1 MNRLFLSVFT
11 CLLTLGAIPAA
22 GGDRPNILF
31 FFVDDLGRYAGVYA
45 DPNQPSLND
54 VVKTPNFDRIGRQG
68 MIFNNAFVPVASCGP
83 CRASLA
89 TGRYF
94 WNCGSG
100 AFLNGKA
107 SDWKGTPNPMQNL
120 PMFADRLRESGY
132 FVQRSLK
139 TFKFKA
145 DRPTA
150 SMRKIAPVPYQ
161 RYGLYVGTAKNEAQR
176 KRRHDETLA
185 HPRTEMRR
193 VLAHGTDKPFFF
205 VYGSINVHRPY
216 TPDSGRKLWGIEPD
230 RLKGLI
236 PKFLP
241 DSHDVRRDFSDYLGE
256 VQAADAMLGMM
267 LAELEAAGQLD
278 NTMVIVSGDH
288 GIPGVPRGKTT
299 CYDLGT
305 RVPLLVR
312 WPKSIRPGRRVDDF
326 VSIMDI
332 GPTLMELARAKAPPT
347 DGRSFLAQLISR
359 KSGWIEPRR
368 NEVVI
373 GRELH
378 FHDAR
383 VGNVPY
389 PMRAIRTAQ
398 HLYIRNFKPKRWPM
412 GDPYQ
417 AAGIVSPGELYGLG
431 LNTVPA
437 YRDLDG
443 SLTKAYMMSQRDDD
457 DEGRFLALTLNRR
470 PSEEFYVIG
479 QDPDQLENL
488 ATDPAHESA
497 LKRLRLRINIVMKK
511 TEDPRLT
518 DAFDRAPWVKGSP
531 KQQED

>member
-1 MNRLFLSVFT
+1 MYRLFLTVIT
-11 CLLTLGAIPAA
+11 CLLVLRAIPALS
-22 GGDRPNILF
+22 DERPNILF
-31 FFVDDLGRYAGVYA
+31 FFVDDLGRYAGVYS
-45 DPNQPSLND
+45 DPDRPSLND
-54 VVKTPNFDRIGRQG
+54 LVKTPSFDRIGREG
-68 MIFNNAFVPVASCGP
+68 VIFNNAFVPVASCGP

-107 SDWKGTPNPMQNL
+107 SDWKGTPNPLLSL
-120 PMFADRLRESGY
+120 PTFGDRLRDGGY
-132 FVQRSLK
+132 FVQRSVK
-139 TFKFKA
+139 TFRFTP
-145 DRPTA
+145 DRPTPA
-150 SMRKIAPVPYQ
+150 MRKIRPTPYQ
-161 RYGLYVGTAKNEAQR
+161 RYGLYVGTAENKAER

-193 VLAHGTDKPFFF
+193 VLAHGTGKPFFF

-256 VQAADAMLGMM
+256 VQAADAMLGVM
-267 LAELEAAGQLD
+267 LAELESAGQLD

-312 WPKSIRPGRRVDDF
+312 WPKGIRPGRRVDDF

-332 GPTLMELARAKAPPT
+332 GPTLMELSQAQSLPT
-347 DGRSFLAQLISR
+347 DGRSFLRQLTSR
-359 KSGWIEPRR
+359 ESGWIDPLRK
-368 NEVVI
+368 EVVI

-389 PMRAIRTAQ
+389 PMRAIRNPK
-398 HLYIRNFKPKRWPM
+398 HLYIRNFKPGRWPM
-412 GDPYQ
+412 GNPYE
-417 AAGIVSPGELYGLG
+417 AAEIVSPGELYDLG
-431 LNTVPA
+431 RNTVPA

-443 SLTKAYMMSQRDDD
+443 SLTKAYLMSQRDDD
-457 DEGRFLALTLNRR
+457 QEGRFLALTLNRR
-470 PSEEFYVIG
+470 PSEELYLIG
-479 QDPDQLENL
+479 QDPDQLKNL
-488 ATDPAHESA
+488 ADDPVHRPA
-497 LKRLRLRINIVMKK
+497 LERLRSRIDAVM
-511 TEDPRLT
+511 TQSQDPRLT
-518 DAFDRAPWVKGSP
+518 DAFDRAPWVTG
-531 KQQED
+531 Q